1 MSEVTEVVESSE
13 VAATESASPTEGS
26 DDFAAD
32 LGGDTSSAS
41 TASSNGQAA
50 AFDPSG
56 VTDWARQD
64 KSDVP
69 TEYHSVIDAA
79 KSQQADYTRK
89 TQDLADQRRQF
100 EQQQQTQQQ
109 QMLQTLQNQVNNAQQ
124 QPQEDPYADLRARLG
139 PDESSAID
147 VVRQIIKTEM
157 GTGSEDLKTEV
168 GQLKQGIA
176 LLAQQHQ
183 TGRVKEAAGQLQ
195 EARDKYGEALDPYA
209 QQIKA
214 LIGVPNPNTGANF
227 TVTEAYETV
236 SGVKA
241 DEAAALRQAD
251 QTTRR
256 TSKRQASGGAQVT
269 VSGEGAPLSDGELVT
284 ELKNLG
290 FE

>member
-1 MSEVTEVVESSE
+1 MSEVTEVAESSD
-13 VAATESASPTEGS
+13 VAAPESASPTEGS

-41 TASSNGQAA
+41 TANSNGQAA

-56 VTDWARQD
+56 VTDWARQN

-69 TEYHSVIDAA
+69 TEYHAVIEAA

-100 EQQQQTQQQ
+100 EQQQTTQQQ
-109 QMLQTLQNQVNNAQQ
+109 QILQALQNQVNTQQ

-139 PDESSAID
+139 PDDSSAID

-157 GTGSEDLKTEV
+157 GTGNDDLKTEV

-176 LLAQQHQ
+176 LLAQQQ
-183 TGRVKEAAGQLQ
+183 QVGKVKEAAGQLQ
-195 EARDKYGEALDPYA
+195 EARDKYGEALDPFA

-214 LIGVPNPNTGANF
+214 LIAVPNPNTGANF

-251 QTTRR
+251 QNTRR
-256 TSKRQASGGAQVT
+256 TSKRQASGGGQVT
-269 VSGEGAPLSDGELVT
+269 VSGEGAPLSDGELVA
-284 ELKNLG
+284 EFKNLG

>member
-1 MSEVTEVVESSE
+1 MTEVVESAE
-13 VAATESASPTEGS
+13 VQETETAAPTEGS
-26 DDFAAD
+26 DDFASD
-32 LGGDTSSAS
+32 LGGDTSSESSAN
-41 TASSNGQAA
+41 SNGQSSS
-50 AFDPSG
+50 FDPSG
-56 VTDWARQD
+56 VSDWARQD
-64 KSDVP
+64 KSQVP
-69 TEYHSVIDAA
+69 TEYHAVIDTA

-89 TQDLADQRRQF
+89 TQDLADQRRQL
-100 EQQQQTQQQ
+100 EAQQQTQQQ
-109 QMLQTLQNQVNNAQQ
+109 QMYQALQNQVNNQQQ

-157 GTGSEDLKTEV
+157 GSGSEDLKTEV

-176 LLAQQHQ
+176 LLAQQQ
-183 TGRVKEAAGQLQ
+183 QAGRVKEAAGQLQ
-195 EARDKYGEALDPYA
+195 EARDAYGEALDPYA

-214 LIGVPNPNTGANF
+214 LIGVPNPDTGANY
-227 TVTEAYETV
+227 TVTEAYEMV

-241 DEAAALRQAD
+241 NEAAALRQTD
-251 QTTRR
+251 QNTRR
-256 TSKRQASGGAQVT
+256 TSKRQASGAGQVT

>member
-1 MSEVTEVVESSE
+1 MSEVTEVAESSD
-13 VAATESASPTEGS
+13 VAATESAAPTEGS

-41 TASSNGQAA
+41 TANSNGQAA

-56 VTDWARQD
+56 VTDWARQN

-69 TEYHSVIDAA
+69 TEYHAVIEAA

-100 EQQQQTQQQ
+100 EQQQTTQQQ
-109 QMLQTLQNQVNNAQQ
+109 QILQALQNQVNTQQ

-139 PDESSAID
+139 PDDSSAID

-157 GTGSEDLKTEV
+157 GTGNDDLKTEV

-176 LLAQQHQ
+176 LLAQQQ
-183 TGRVKEAAGQLQ
+183 QVGKVKEAAGQLQ
-195 EARDKYGEALDPYA
+195 EARDTYGEARDPFA

-214 LIGVPNPNTGANF
+214 LIAVPNPNTGANF

-251 QTTRR
+251 QNTRR
-256 TSKRQASGGAQVT
+256 TSKRQASGGGQVT
-269 VSGEGAPLSDGELVT
+269 VSGEGAPLSDGELVA
-284 ELKNLG
+284 EFKNLG

>member
-100 EQQQQTQQQ
+100 EQQQQ
-109 QMLQTLQNQVNNAQQ
+109 QNQVNYTQQ

-157 GTGSEDLKTEV
+157 GTGNDDLKTEV